1 MVDHQ
6 NKQSHIPQP
15 VSQDAKIH
23 YDLQIFLRENGK
35 LFHWNEMLIWE
46 NEILWQ
52 GNEIL
57 LRGKEIIILWNG
69 LWFCGKEMI
78 YLRERNSNALERN
91 ITWGNEKA
99 MHGNEILF

>member
-15 VSQDAKIH
+15 VSQDPKIH
-23 YDLQIFLRENGK
+23 YDLQIFLRKNGK
-35 LFHWNEMLIWE
+35 LFHWNETLIWE

-57 LRGKEIIILWNG
+57 LRGLS
-69 LWFCGKEMI
+69 FCGKEI
-78 YLRERNSNALERN
+78 ILLREQNSYALERN